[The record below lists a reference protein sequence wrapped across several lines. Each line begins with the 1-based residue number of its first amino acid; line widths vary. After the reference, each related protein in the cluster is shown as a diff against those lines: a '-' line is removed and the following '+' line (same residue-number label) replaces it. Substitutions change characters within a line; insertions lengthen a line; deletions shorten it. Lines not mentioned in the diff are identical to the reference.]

1 MTTEAPEDTTTIPQ
15 DPEAQAIK
23 NQLDDTPVTDLDLT
37 EGVIDKLRE
46 LEINSVGVFYE
57 NTANGDAPDLLI
69 KAGMPR
75 DAIDDM
81 LIAIANRRNE
91 LEDEMKAKTESSK
104 VPLGIQNPQPSRGAD
119 DYRWKVPAV
128 LKGVKLDDQT
138 RSVGVRIPV
147 KGMEGVVGLPIQRAY
162 DTFCGRQVDV
172 AIYEGDNP
180 PLEGVGLTVFYAVG
194 KTTTLSFT
202 ANHKFANFTLSFIED
217 AIDGHLLEEYRK
229 KDVTI
234 CVNVRDADE
243 PEEENTNDDEQMP
256 LEEAA

>member
-1 MTTEAPEDTTTIPQ
+1 MTDETTTIPA

-23 NQLDDTPVTDLDLT
+23 NQLDDTPVTDLYLT
-37 EGVIDKLRE
+37 QGVIDKLRE
-46 LEINSVGVFYE
+46 LEINSVGVFYDK
-57 NTANGDAPDLLI
+57 TADGEAPELLV

-75 DAIDDM
+75 DAVDDI
-81 LIAIANRRNE
+81 LIAIADRRKE
-91 LEDEMKAKTESSK
+91 IEDSVVRGEPNKT
-104 VPLGIQNPQPSRGAD
+104 PLGIQNPQPSRGAD

-138 RSVGVRIPV
+138 RSVGVKIPV

-162 DTFCGRQVDV
+162 ETFCGRQVDI

-180 PLEGVGLTVFYAVG
+180 PLEGVGLSVFYAVG

-202 ANHKFANFTLSFIED
+202 ANHKFANFTLSFIEHE
-217 AIDGHLLEEYRK
+217 IDGHLLEDYRK

-234 CVNVRDADE
+234 CVNVRDVDAPDDEEEDEADE
-243 PEEENTNDDEQMP
+243 EQMP